1 METEETWNSSKM
13 VKLSSL
19 GRRAPI
25 YSEKQMFGKR
35 DDGFHFKNIDF
46 EVMAKTSNQGIQ
58 KFSGKK
64 GLELCG
70 KVTSEGL

>member
-1 METEETWNSSKM
+1 MLKF
-13 VKLSSL
+13 SSL

-58 KFSGKK
+58 EISGKK
-64 GLELCG
+64 GLELCR
-70 KVTSEGL
+70 KVKREGS

>member
-1 METEETWNSSKM
+1 MKIEESWNSKEI
-13 VKLSSL
+13 VKFSSL
-19 GRRAPI
+19 GRRAPT

-58 KFSGKK
+58 KYQW
-64 GLELCG
+64 ERRA
-70 KVTSEGL
+70 